1 MEKIICP
8 ECGIELES
16 DVKECTNCGYPL
28 DDEYTVFK
36 RKELVLEYK

>member
-8 ECGIELES
+8 ECGIELEP

-28 DDEYTVFK
+28 DDEYACF
-36 RKELVLEYK
+36 